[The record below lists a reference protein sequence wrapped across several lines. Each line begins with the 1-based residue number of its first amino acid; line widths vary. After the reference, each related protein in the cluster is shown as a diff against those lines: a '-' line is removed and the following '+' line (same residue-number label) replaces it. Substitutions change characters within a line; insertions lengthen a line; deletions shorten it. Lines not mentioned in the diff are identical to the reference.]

1 MVETRIDKNLELSK
15 EQMRSLGY
23 KIIDI
28 IVDHLDTLKDKPVS
42 RMGKRAEM
50 ESLFNDPVPQKP
62 ENIEVL
68 IDRLKIDAFEN
79 IMHEDHQRFFA
90 YVPSPSNYVGFL
102 AEMLA
107 VGHNVFNG
115 VWRSASS
122 AAQIEMNTIDWL
134 NNMFDFPKKAG
145 GIFVS
150 GGSIANL
157 TAICVARKIKLKN
170 NMKNSVIYYS
180 DQTHSSVEKGLEIL
194 GFQEDNLCKIPSNE
208 DFTLNVPLLASS
220 IIKDKQVGKIP
231 FCVIANAGTTNTG
244 SVDRLDLISEICK
257 EYNMWLHADGA
268 YGAPAALIDRQKNL
282 FKGINQVDS
291 LTIDPHKWLFQP
303 IETGCLL
310 VRNADWL
317 KETFLK
323 IPEYLEATN
332 KTTDELNFGNYG
344 IQLTRGFR
352 ALKLWM
358 SLKAFGL
365 ESFKEAIEFGI
376 TLAEYA
382 EELITHNKRWE
393 LVSPATNAVI
403 SFRYM
408 PQKHLSKVEI
418 DKLNYDITE
427 MMIKNQYAMLAPT
440 TLKGNKAIRLCTI
453 NPRATKDDIKN
464 TIDLLEKFGKE
475 LEAGC

>member
-1 MVETRIDKNLELSK
+1 MVKTHIDKNLELSK

-23 KIIDI
+23 KVIDI
-28 IVDHLDTLKDKPVS
+28 IVDHFDTLKDKPVS
-42 RMGKRAEM
+42 RMGSRTQM
-50 ESLFNDPVPQKP
+50 EVLFNEPVPQKP

-68 IDRLKIDAFEN
+68 IERLQKDAFEN

-102 AEMLA
+102 AEILSI
-107 VGHNVFNG
+107 GHNVFNG

-134 NNMFDFPKKAG
+134 NSMFNFPKKAG

-157 TAICVARKIKLKN
+157 TAICVARKIKLNN
-170 NMKNSVIYYS
+170 NMNNSVIYYS

-194 GFQEDNLCKIPSNE
+194 GFHEDNLCKIPSNE
-208 DFTLNVPLLASS
+208 DFTLNVS
-220 IIKDKQVGKIP
+220 ILKTRIINDTNAGKIP

-244 SVDRLDLISEICK
+244 SVDRLELISDICK
-257 EYNMWLHADGA
+257 ENNLWLHADGA
-268 YGAPAALIDRQKNL
+268 YGAPAALTERQKEL
-282 FKGINQVDS
+282 FKGIDQVDS
-291 LTIDPHKWLFQP
+291 LAIDPHKWLFQP

-365 ESFKEAIEFGI
+365 ESFKEAIAFGI
-376 TLAEYA
+376 ELAEHA
-382 EELITHNKRWE
+382 EELINQNERWE
-393 LVSPATNAVI
+393 LISPATNAVI
-403 SFRYM
+403 SFRYL
-408 PQKHLSKVEI
+408 PEKTLLKDEI
-418 DKLNYDITE
+418 DKLNFDITE

-440 TLKGNKAIRLCTI
+440 TLRGNKAIRLCTI
-453 NPRATKDDIKN
+453 NPRASKEDIKN
-464 TIDLLEKFGKE
+464 TINLLEKFGKV
-475 LEAGC
+475 LEASY